1 MPDSADLDHAPHL
14 PRRNWAS
21 IVLVLFVQAM
31 NSFSDNFVKMLLIAL
46 SIIIAKDSWV
56 GRHMELWLGA
66 IFSLPYMIFA
76 PLAGYWSDRFSKRN
90 VIIWMQVM
98 QIICFVWLSLALW
111 MQRVPGSLEI
121 SLVGFFVLAVQAA
134 VLSPA
139 KMGIMK
145 ELAGS
150 RRLGQVSGWLQVT
163 MLAGI
168 LGGMWAGGVW
178 YGTEYEKTHDAWM
191 SALWPLIVISIFG
204 ILELIASLCIQPT
217 PSHTEV
223 HWRKG
228 MALEHFE
235 SLKIVFR
242 RRSIRLA
249 ALGVTYFWFIS
260 NALSFIL
267 VTLTKE
273 LHPDTGH
280 GDGPMELA
288 KVAGI
293 LGIGV
298 ISGSFF
304 ASHISRNRIE
314 LGLIPLG
321 GFGLVAG
328 LLWSGLAPLGSS
340 WMYAGI
346 IFTGAAGG
354 CFMVP
359 LYAFAQDKAE
369 KQEKARIHAGMNL
382 MDCLGTLVAVAIVA
396 LMKWLDLHSSTQF
409 LILAI
414 PTFAAAVYIMRL
426 LPQDLVRFLMLAAVR
441 FTYKVRPV
449 HVERIPA
456 TGGVLLLPNH
466 VSYVDALI
474 VGSASRRPVR
484 FVMWDALY
492 NLWWLKWL
500 MRLVGTVPISATRA
514 KDAVRAVAA
523 ALQEGEV
530 VCLFPEGQITRHG
543 MINELRRGF
552 ELMARQADAQVVPVY
567 LDGLYGSIFSFQG
580 GKFFTKRPKH
590 IRYPVSVHFGQPLA
604 PRAATAE
611 AVRQSMLQLSSSAFL
626 QRKSWLHAEADLPAF
641 ANALRLAEVE
651 WHQAGDVFLSLEPE
665 GSIIHRTVKAL
676 TQVMPGTKFIDHP
689 TDAHATHI
697 VAFCT
702 RTTLSQ
708 LTGHERLV
716 FCLDSSPTNL
726 PPPLTPTPPP
736 SPGSPSPS
744 PSLGFEASAKEA
756 LRGYI
761 DPLTSL
767 LLSTETP
774 NPPMPAGD
782 KDEQLGRKPSTL
794 GRLLPGLAIHPAPE
808 GLHITGLLPKDDRT
822 IILSGMKVDEH
833 GFLVA
838 TV

>member
-1 MPDSADLDHAPHL
+1 MPDTHEFDNVSHL
-14 PRRNWAS
+14 PRRNWVS
-21 IVLVLFVQAM
+21 IVLVLFVQAL

-46 SIIIAKDSWV
+46 SIIIAKESWV

-98 QIICFVWLSLALW
+98 QIICFVWLALALW
-111 MQRVPGSLEI
+111 IKRVPGSLEI
-121 SLVGFFVLAVQAA
+121 CLVGFFILAVQAA

-150 RRLGQVSGWLQVT
+150 RRLGRVSGWLQVT

-168 LGGMWAGGVW
+168 LGGMWAGGMW
-178 YGTEYEKTHDAWM
+178 YGAEYERTGDEWM
-191 SALWPLIVISIFG
+191 SALWPLIIISIFG
-204 ILELIASLCIQPT
+204 VGELIAALCIQQT
-217 PSHTEV
+217 PSHPEV
-223 HWRKG
+223 HWRKSMG
-228 MALEHFE
+228 WEHFE
-235 SLKIVFR
+235 SVKIVFR

-260 NALSFIL
+260 NAISFIL

-304 ASHISRNRIE
+304 ASHVSRNRIE

-321 GFGLVAG
+321 GFGLVVG
-328 LLWSGLAPLGSS
+328 LLWSGLATLGSN

-396 LMKWLDLHSSTQF
+396 VMKWAGLSSSAQF
-409 LILAI
+409 VLLSI
-414 PTFAAAVYIMRL
+414 PTFAAAVYTMRL
-426 LPQDLVRFLMLAAVR
+426 LPQDLVRLLMLAAVR
-441 FTYKVRPV
+441 ALYKVRSV
-449 HVERIPA
+449 HAERVPQ
-456 TGGVLLLPNH
+456 TGGVLLLSNH
-466 VSYVDALI
+466 VSYVDALVI
-474 VGSASRRPVR
+474 GAACRRPVR
-484 FVMWDALY
+484 FVMWDVLY
-492 NLWWLKWL
+492 NLWWMNGFL
-500 MRLVGTVPISATRA
+500 RLVGTVPISASRA
-514 KDAVRAVAA
+514 KDAIRSVSA
-523 ALQEGEV
+523 ALKEGEI

-543 MINELRRGF
+543 MINELRKGF
-552 ELMARQADAQVVPVY
+552 ELMARQGGAEVVPLY

-580 GKFFTKRPKH
+580 GRFFTKRPKH
-590 IRYPVSVHFGQPLA
+590 LRYPVEVQFGTALPA
-604 PRAATAE
+604 AE
-611 AVRQSMLQLSSSAFL
+611 ATTPVVRHAMLTLGSAAFL
-626 QRKSWLHAEADLPAF
+626 GRRQWNHAGDDLVAF
-641 ANALRLAEVE
+641 ANAKRLAEVE
-651 WHQAGDVFLSLEPE
+651 WHRPGDVFLSLEPV
-665 GSIIHRTVKAL
+665 GSVISRTVKAL
-676 TQVMPGTKFIDHP
+676 TQLIPGSKYIDHP
-689 TDAHATHI
+689 DEAHASHT
-697 VAFCT
+697 VAFGGRDSLT
-702 RTTLSQ
+702 K

-716 FCLDSSPTNL
+716 FCLESNL
-726 PPPLTPTPPP
+726 APLP
-736 SPGSPSPS
+736 STT
-744 PSLGFEASAKEA
+744 A
-756 LRGYI
+756 LHGYI
-761 DPLTSL
+761 D
-767 LLSTETP
+767 
-774 NPPMPAGD
+774 AGTGILISSEVPD
-782 KDEQLGRKPSTL
+782 PVLPEVERGNQLGRNPQSI
-794 GRLLPGLAIHPAPE
+794 GRLLPGLTIE
-808 GLHITGLLPKDDRT
+808 STGTGVQISGLLPIDERVASIDGV
-822 IILSGMKVDEH
+822 SFDEH
-833 GFLVA
+833 GFLIRASAV
-838 TV
+838 

>member
-1 MPDSADLDHAPHL
+1 MHDSQALDQSPSL
-14 PRRNWAS
+14 PRRNWVS
-21 IVLVLFVQAM
+21 IVLVLVVQAL

-66 IFSLPYMIFA
+66 IFSLPYMLFA

-98 QIICFVWLSLALW
+98 QIVCFIWLALALW
-111 MQRVPGSLEI
+111 SKRVPGSLEI
-121 SLVGFFVLAVQAA
+121 CLVGFFFLAVQAA

-139 KMGIMK
+139 KMGVMK
-145 ELAGS
+145 ELSGS
-150 RRLGQVSGWLQVT
+150 RRLGMVSGWLQVT

-191 SALWPLIVISIFG
+191 SALWPLIIISIFG
-204 ILELIASLCIQPT
+204 IGELVAALCIQKT
-217 PSHTEV
+217 PSHPEV

-273 LHPDTGH
+273 LHPDTGG

-304 ASHISRNRIE
+304 ASHVSKNRIE

-328 LLWSGLAPLGSS
+328 LLWSGLASLGSA

-396 LMKWLDLHSSTQF
+396 LMKWLEFSSSTQF
-409 LILAI
+409 LLLAI
-414 PTFAAAVYIMRL
+414 PTFGAAVYTMRL
-426 LPQDLVRFLMLAAVR
+426 LPQDLVRFLMLAVIR
-441 FTYKVRPV
+441 FIYNVKPV
-449 HVERIPA
+449 HAERVPA

-466 VSYVDALI
+466 VSYVDAFI
-474 VGSASRRPVR
+474 IGAASRRPVR
-484 FVMWDALY
+484 FVMWEKLY
-492 NLWWLKWL
+492 NLRWSNWLV
-500 MRLVGTVPISATRA
+500 RLIGTVPISATRA
-514 KDAVRAVAA
+514 KDAVRAVST
-523 ALQEGEV
+523 ALKEGEI

-543 MINELRRGF
+543 MFNELRKGF
-552 ELMARQADAQVVPVY
+552 ELMARQSDAQVVPVY

-580 GKFFTKRPKH
+580 GKFFSKRPRH
-590 IRYPVSVHFGQPLA
+590 LRYPVEAHFGAPLS
-604 PRAATAE
+604 PREGTTD
-611 AVRQSMLQLSSSAFL
+611 AVRHAMLALSSEAFL
-626 QRKSWLHAEADLPAF
+626 KRKIWSHTEEDVVAF
-641 ANALRLAEVE
+641 ANALRLSEAEWYRV
-651 WHQAGDVFLSLEPE
+651 GDVFLSLEPA
-665 GSIIHRTVKAL
+665 GTIIHRIVKAL
-676 TQVMPGTKFIDHP
+676 TQVIPGAKYVDQA
-689 TDAHATHI
+689 DQAHASHI
-697 VAFCT
+697 ITFGT
-702 RTTLSQ
+702 RDSLSK
-708 LTGHERLV
+708 LTGLERLA
-716 FCLDSSPTNL
+716 FCLDSDL
-726 PPPLTPTPPP
+726 DPLSSETP
-736 SPGSPSPS
+736 
-744 PSLGFEASAKEA
+744 A

-761 DPLTSL
+761 DPA
-767 LLSTETP
+767 TEILVSAEVP
-774 NPPMPAGD
+774 DPVMPANEQGG
-782 KDEQLGRKPSTL
+782 QLGRKHGSL
-794 GRLLPGLAIHPAPE
+794 GRLLPGLNLEPTAT
-808 GLHITGLLPKDDRT
+808 GVRVSGLLPDDNRVVEIT
-822 IILSGMKVDEH
+822 GVKHDEQ
-833 GFLVA
+833 GFLIVTLTTIVA
-838 TV
+838 